1 VHLEVS
7 SDHHGNWLEAVRTR
21 RPPIAP
27 VEIAHRSCSTCLLH
41 HMAMKL
47 DRTLHWDPLRERFR
61 NDDEANEM
69 LARPQR
75 APWRLPA

>member
-1 VHLEVS
+1 
-7 SDHHGNWLEAVRTR
+7 
-21 RPPIAP
+21 
-27 VEIAHRSCSTCLLH
+27 
-41 HMAMKL
+41 MKL
-47 DRTLHWDPLRERFR
+47 DRTLHGDPLRERFR